1 MKLYFEAFTGRNKK
15 QNLTAGAADKQKRF
29 LPYDMKAVSRVRQD
43 IKNWNIALDM
53 ARTDEPSNWAMQLLY
68 NEVLLDAHL
77 TSQIENRKQQV
88 FSLEFTLKNEKG
100 DIDEE
105 QTLLLKN
112 ATIYRQLTNVMLDTK
127 YFGYNLIEL
136 EWDKTGD
143 KPKLTIVP
151 IPKTNIT
158 PQNGRFFKDYT
169 NNKNFI
175 NYRDLAEYGTWIL
188 EFIPNGVQDNN
199 IDLGLINKAVPHV
212 LFKRFAQSCWSELCE
227 IYGIP
232 PRVMKTNTQDNV
244 MLKRAEQMM
253 SDMGAAA
260 WFIID
265 ETESF
270 EFAQGVATNGD
281 VYKNLMDVCRNEIS
295 LLISGAVIGQDTVN
309 GNRSKEEASQNML
322 WELVKS
328 DMAMLEDYWNNT
340 VIPAFQK
347 IGILKGNVRFEF
359 EQAEDL
365 DQLFKFTTGLLPFKE
380 VDNEW
385 LKAKFG
391 VEVTGDR
398 NSGLNANQLS
408 VDDFF
413 V

>member
-1 MKLYFEAFTGRNKK
+1 
-15 QNLTAGAADKQKRF
+15 
-29 LPYDMKAVSRVRQD
+29 
-43 IKNWNIALDM
+43 
-53 ARTDEPSNWAMQLLY
+53 MQLLY

-199 IDLGLINKAVPHV
+199 IDLGLINKAVPPV
-212 LFKRFAQSCWSELCE
+212 LFKRCS
-227 IYGIP
+227 
-232 PRVMKTNTQDNV
+232 
-244 MLKRAEQMM
+244 LKMRR
-253 SDMGAAA
+253 
-260 WFIID
+260 
-265 ETESF
+265 
-270 EFAQGVATNGD
+270 
-281 VYKNLMDVCRNEIS
+281 Y
-295 LLISGAVIGQDTVN
+295 IGN
-309 GNRSKEEASQNML
+309 
-322 WELVKS
+322 
-328 DMAMLEDYWNNT
+328 
-340 VIPAFQK
+340 
-347 IGILKGNVRFEF
+347 
-359 EQAEDL
+359 
-365 DQLFKFTTGLLPFKE
+365 
-380 VDNEW
+380 
-385 LKAKFG
+385 
-391 VEVTGDR
+391 
-398 NSGLNANQLS
+398 
-408 VDDFF
+408 
-413 V
+413 